1 MLYNVMMLYDV
12 MMVYIDSCV
21 CTTTLGLECL
31 RMTDTVVVM
40 VMVLD

>member
-1 MLYNVMMLYDV
+1 MSLMMLYDV

-21 CTTTLGLECL
+21 CTTLGLKYP

-40 VMVLD
+40 VMLLD